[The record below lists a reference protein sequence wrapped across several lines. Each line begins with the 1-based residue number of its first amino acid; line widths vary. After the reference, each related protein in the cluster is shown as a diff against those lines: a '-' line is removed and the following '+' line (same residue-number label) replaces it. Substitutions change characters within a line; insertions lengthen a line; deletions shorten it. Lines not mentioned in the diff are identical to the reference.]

1 MRVMLAA
8 LGLLAARTASAAY
21 CHGAPDPSAKP
32 NLHPIQ
38 GKPPVHVRAVS
49 NGLLETAGEGD
60 ELISIVHLWGTAYE
74 RGVAHGSLM
83 KADVGE
89 FIPAALAF
97 FAEQAALA
105 INGTAKWIPP
115 SVAKWVAT
123 VGVNAALDATHELT
137 KKHTGEW
144 FEQEI
149 QGLAKGSGVSV
160 RDIQR
165 LHMVGELTQGHCSMF
180 GA

>member
-1 MRVMLAA
+1 MRLMLAA
-8 LGLLAARTASAAY
+8 LCLLAARTASAAY

-123 VGVNAALDATHELT
+123 VGVNAALDATHELMSDSECEKAEAT
-137 KKHTGEW
+137 ASV
-144 FEQEI
+144 
-149 QGLAKGSGVSV
+149 LAHAHAMLMYRRFRATSRGTS
-160 RDIQR
+160 RPR
-165 LHMVGELTQGHCSMF
+165 CST
-180 GA
+180 

>member
-1 MRVMLAA
+1 MRLMLAA

-115 SVAKWVAT
+115 SV
-123 VGVNAALDATHELT
+123 GEQRYELAQQRGRRSRLSYGRRR
-137 KKHTGEW
+137 KRR
-144 FEQEI
+144 
-149 QGLAKGSGVSV
+149 QGNT
-160 RDIQR
+160 RR
-165 LHMVGELTQGHCSMF
+165 N
-180 GA
+180 

>member
-1 MRVMLAA
+1 MRLMLAA
-8 LGLLAARTASAAY
+8 LCLLAARTASAAY

-60 ELISIVHLWGTAYE
+60 DLISIVHLWGTAYE

-115 SVAKWVAT
+115 STIRMCGIEATASPSVLAHPHAMLGARWWLVGACGMNDNENRCWFAK
-123 VGVNAALDATHELT
+123 
-137 KKHTGEW
+137 
-144 FEQEI
+144 
-149 QGLAKGSGVSV
+149 
-160 RDIQR
+160 
-165 LHMVGELTQGHCSMF
+165 
-180 GA
+180 